1 MSEQVQELLDIPR
14 DFLKDG
20 MQFIHKCQK
29 PDRKE
34 FKKVCQAVAIGFVAM
49 GAIGYI
55 VKLVHIPIN
64 NILVA

>member
-29 PDRKE
+29 RT
-34 FKKVCQAVAIGFVAM
+34 
-49 GAIGYI
+49 
-55 VKLVHIPIN
+55 
-64 NILVA
+64 